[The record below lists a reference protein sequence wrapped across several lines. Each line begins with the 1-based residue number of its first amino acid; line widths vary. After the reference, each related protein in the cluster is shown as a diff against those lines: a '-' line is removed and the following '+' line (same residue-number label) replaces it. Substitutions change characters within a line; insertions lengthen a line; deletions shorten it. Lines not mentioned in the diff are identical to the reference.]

1 MSHLNETK
9 ERRMIGFCYGVSLV
23 ATLYSSWYMR
33 SYFLTI
39 ICVVVQVVALL
50 YFLLSYVGGTH
61 ILSYAL
67 QWLGL
72 AVAALIMYLIA
83 RLRGRRR
90 HQPDA

>member
-1 MSHLNETK
+1 MSPQRHQ
-9 ERRMIGFCYGVSLV
+9 
-23 ATLYSSWYMR
+23 A
-33 SYFLTI
+33 
-39 ICVVVQVVALL
+39 
-50 YFLLSYVGGTH
+50 
-61 ILSYAL
+61 YAL

>member
-1 MSHLNETK
+1 MDK
-9 ERRMIGFCYGVSLV
+9 
-23 ATLYSSWYMR
+23 
-33 SYFLTI
+33 
-39 ICVVVQVVALL
+39 ALL
-50 YFLLSYVGGTH
+50 VHVGEARAHLPPQSEPRGDAAALPRPWQDVTTVMSPQRH
-61 ILSYAL
+61 QAYAL

>member
-1 MSHLNETK
+1 MREHDTPLLWAMQLMSEDQA
-9 ERRMIGFCYGVSLV
+9 CD
-23 ATLYSSWYMR
+23 AA
-33 SYFLTI
+33 
-39 ICVVVQVVALL
+39 ALPRPWQDVTTVM
-50 YFLLSYVGGTH
+50 SPQRH
-61 ILSYAL
+61 QAYAL